1 MRASTLIFL
10 VVATLVAAGARAQWR
25 DWDSDF
31 DEDKKPWKEIE
42 AKIPP
47 YPKDADLVQ
56 FDAGAAT
63 SHRFFL
69 DASSIIIGDDQVVRY
84 TLVVKTSGGAT
95 NVTFEGIRCQAREQ
109 KTYALG
115 HLKNREWGRA
125 RNPQWRYIQYHE
137 INRHHGALF
146 ADYLCGGTASER
158 YPLASVKEMLQRIRY
173 GPPAQVTQ

>member
-1 MRASTLIFL
+1 MRARTLI
-10 VVATLVAAGARAQWR
+10 LVAAGALIAAAAHAQWGG
-25 DWDSDF
+25 WEEEF

-63 SHRFFL
+63 PHRFFL

-84 TLVVKTSGGAT
+84 TLVVKTAGGAT

-115 HLKNREWGRA
+115 HANRSWGRA
-125 RNPQWRYIQYHE
+125 RNPQWRRIEYRE
-137 INRHHGALF
+137 VNRHHGTLF
-146 ADYLCGGTASER
+146 TDYLCGGTGSER

-173 GPPAQVTQ
+173 GPPPQVLQ